1 MQKKGKRKISYVLQ
15 IMNIFPLLVLG
26 ILILLLGTHWF
37 TQAMHAEVETELH
50 NVVSGLITLF
60 DELYPGDYH
69 LEGDVSCQLY
79 KGDTD
84 ITDKCA
90 LLDKVKA
97 ETGLE
102 VTLFYQN
109 TRILTTITG
118 ENGVRITGSG
128 APNTVVTDVL
138 STGESRFYNKTII
151 YGKSYF
157 SYYVPLRNQ
166 DGSVVGMFFVGKPSQ
181 AVDSAI
187 HNVIYPLI
195 FADILLVALVALI
208 TSLYTGKI
216 VSSLLQIHSFLKA
229 VAGGNLHAK
238 LSPSVIGR
246 RDEIGE
252 IAHCALYMQHSLHA
266 LVEQD
271 ALTSLVNRRSGDRQL
286 RQTVSECHSHGI
298 PFCIAIGDIDLFK
311 QVNDTYGHDCGDIVL
326 KSVSDV
332 LRRHM
337 LGKGFVSRWGGEEFL
352 LVFDHTEPEDA
363 HETLEALLEDVCSTK
378 TVYGSHTVSV
388 TMTFGLVPGYC
399 ADVKTLLCDADRKL
413 YEGKSSGRNRIIR

>member
-1 MQKKGKRKISYVLQ
+1 MREKGKGKISYVLQ
-15 IMNIFPLLVLG
+15 VMNIVPLLVLG

-37 TQAMHAEVETELH
+37 TQAMHDEVETELH
-50 NVVSGLITLF
+50 NVVSSLTTLF

-69 LEGDVSCQLY
+69 LEGDVSYRLY

-84 ITDKCA
+84 ITGKYT
-90 LLDKVKA
+90 LLDKVKE

-118 ENGVRITGSG
+118 GDGVRITGSG
-128 APNTVVTDVL
+128 APDAVVTDVL
-138 STGESRFYNKTII
+138 SAGEPRFYNKTII
-151 YGKSYF
+151 YGQSYF
-157 SYYVPLRNQ
+157 SYYVPLRNR

-181 AVDSAI
+181 AVDSAVYD
-187 HNVIYPLI
+187 VICPLI
-195 FADILLVALVALI
+195 FADILLVALAALI

-216 VSSLLQIHSFLKA
+216 VFSLLQIHSFLKA

-238 LSPSVIGR
+238 LSPNVIGR

-252 IAHCALYMQHSLHA
+252 IAHCALNMQRSLHA

-271 ALTSLVNRRSGDRQL
+271 ALTALANRRSGDRQL
-286 RQTVSECHSHGI
+286 RQTVSECHSRGI
-298 PFCIAIGDIDLFK
+298 PFCVAIGDIDFFK
-311 QVNDTYGHDCGDIVL
+311 QVNDTYGHDCGDVVL

-352 LVFDHTEPEDA
+352 LVFEHTEPEDA
-363 HETLEALLEDVCSTK
+363 HETLEALLEDVRGMK
-378 TVYGSHTVSV
+378 TVYDGDIIRV
-388 TMTFGLVPGYC
+388 TMTFGLVPGYS

-413 YEGKSSGRNRIIR
+413 YEGKTSGRNRIVR